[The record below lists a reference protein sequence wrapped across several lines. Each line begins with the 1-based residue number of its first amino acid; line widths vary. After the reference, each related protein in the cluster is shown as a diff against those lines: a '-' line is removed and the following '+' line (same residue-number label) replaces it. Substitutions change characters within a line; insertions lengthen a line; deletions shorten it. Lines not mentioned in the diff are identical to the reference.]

1 MPAFSRFRQASPSR
15 PDRDRPPLERVVV
28 LIPTYN
34 ERENLPLIAA
44 RIRAAVPECDVL
56 VLEDN
61 SPDGT
66 GEVADRLAAED
77 PKIQVLHRAGKEG
90 LGKAYLAG
98 FEWAL
103 ERGYDAV
110 VEIDADGSHRPE
122 HLPAL
127 LAAAENAD
135 VVIGSR
141 WVPGG
146 SVVNWPAHRKALS
159 VYGNLY
165 ISVLLGMP
173 VRDATAGFRVY
184 RTEALRAMGLER
196 VESHGYCFQTDLT
209 WKAVKAGLRIV
220 EVPIMFVE
228 REIGD
233 SKMSGDIFRESLL
246 NVTSWGVKY
255 RAEQARSWLRRTS
268 HPASASAS
276 GDPAGPRRR
285 RGRRGR
291 WQSLDG

>member
-209 WKAVKAGLRIV
+209 WKAVRAGLTVV
-220 EVPIMFVE
+220 EVPISFVE
-228 REIGD
+228 REVGY
-233 SKMSGDIFRESLL
+233 SKMDKDVFSEAL
-246 NVTSWGVKY
+246 VKVAQWGTRH
-255 RAEQARSWLRRTS
+255 RAQQV
-268 HPASASAS
+268 ASAARNVRRA
-276 GDPAGPRRR
+276 AGERRWR
-285 RGRRGR
+285 
-291 WQSLDG
+291 S